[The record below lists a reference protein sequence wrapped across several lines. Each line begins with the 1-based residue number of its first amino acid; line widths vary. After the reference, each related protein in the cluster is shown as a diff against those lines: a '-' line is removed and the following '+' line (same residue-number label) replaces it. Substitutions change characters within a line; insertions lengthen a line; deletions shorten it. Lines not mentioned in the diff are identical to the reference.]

1 MNITFIWESISLL
14 FISTILLRIA
24 GKKSVSQMSSLEVV
38 ITLAIGTTM
47 GHAIKENK
55 FWQIVVILTIFVL
68 YLICVQFLQLKL
80 NILDRYITGN
90 ATIVIQNGKII
101 VEGLKKLR
109 MTTDQLE
116 MKLRQKGIA
125 YISDIKTATIES
137 DGGLGYELM
146 EHTQPVTRKELVE
159 MIEEYRNE
167 NLQTTAENKQGNL
180 FNKIPD
186 IK

>member
-1 MNITFIWESISLL
+1 MNITFIWESIGLL

-24 GKKSVSQMSSLEVV
+24 GKKSVAQMSSLEVI

-55 FWQIVVILTIFVL
+55 FWQIVVILAVFVL
-68 YLICVQFLQLKL
+68 YLIFVQFLQLKIS
-80 NILDRYITGN
+80 ILDRYITGN
-90 ATIVIQNGKII
+90 ATVVIRNGQII
-101 VEGLKKLR
+101 VDSLKKLR

-125 YISDIKTATIES
+125 YILDVKTATIEF

-146 EHTQPVTRKELVE
+146 EHTQPVTRKELVKMME
-159 MIEEYRNE
+159 DHSIEYS
-167 NLQTTAENKQGNL
+167 QTCKEDKQDNL
-180 FNKIPD
+180 FNKIPG